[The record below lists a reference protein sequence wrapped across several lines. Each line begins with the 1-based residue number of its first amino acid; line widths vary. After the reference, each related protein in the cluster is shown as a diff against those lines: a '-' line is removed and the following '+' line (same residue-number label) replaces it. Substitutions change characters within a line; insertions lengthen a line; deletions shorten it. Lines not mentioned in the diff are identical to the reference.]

1 MNRYYRI
8 SLYCILSY
16 TKLNSIADDL
26 LHTPVVCM
34 QGFSHRH
41 VGLQFN
47 ANAHQLD
54 RCKVLDSGDV
64 QPENLILKVD
74 QIRCLFLL
82 VVTCKCLYWDLQL
95 YKIFVLIKNIYFLE
109 YTHCAQQSRAEII
122 YQAFPS
128 KTFHGLKD
136 SWTYCVSELSLL
148 LNIATQSNQWVT
160 VH

>member
-95 YKIFVLIKNIYFLE
+95 YKIFVLIKNILLGVHTLRPTIKGRNYLSSISIE
-109 YTHCAQQSRAEII
+109 NISR
-122 YQAFPS
+122 S
-128 KTFHGLKD
+128 KRF
-136 SWTYCVSELSLL
+136 
-148 LNIATQSNQWVT
+148 LNILCLRTFTTS
-160 VH
+160 